1 MERFNARRSV
11 LVGPRTRR
19 GAERAWRVLVG
30 LAVAALT
37 LAAVGASSA
46 FADDEDAQ
54 TVLVF
59 THFQDD
65 GNVTPSTLPCQGGQA
80 IHGYAKFGLRTG
92 DTWKGT
98 SEYDIC
104 LKPGPTPDT
113 LTFHG
118 VETFTGTV
126 TGCGTGTMTYTL
138 THGFVRLEANP
149 TTPNGTQVWQIVP
162 GTGTGELAGVT
173 GGLGVSVFTILPTL
187 ANDGFFTGTLTCQ
200 RD

>member
-1 MERFNARRSV
+1 M
-11 LVGPRTRR
+11 L
-19 GAERAWRVLVG
+19 LG
-30 LAVAALT
+30 LAVATLT
-37 LAAVGASSA
+37 LASLGASPA
-46 FADDEDAQ
+46 YANEADER

-59 THFQDD
+59 THFHDD
-65 GNVTPSTLPCQGGQA
+65 GSVTPSSLSCIGGQA
-80 IHGYAKFGLRTG
+80 IHGHATFGLMPG
-92 DTWKGT
+92 DTWEGS

-104 LKPGPTPDT
+104 LKPGPTSDI

-126 TGCGTGTMTYTL
+126 IGCGTGTMTYTL

-149 TTPNGTQVWQIVP
+149 TAPNGTQVWRIVA
-162 GTGTGELAGVT
+162 GAGTGELAEVT

-200 RD
+200 HD